1 MAKRVVL
8 VDKEFKDPS
17 RLVLFPVHSAL
28 GTGGRVAGCHTEV
41 GFPEKGGGLH
51 FVMDILLHLIFIVL
65 PGSKSWMDFSVNC
78 FS

>member
-17 RLVLFPVHSAL
+17 RLVLFPVHFAL

-41 GFPEKGGGLH
+41 GFPEKGGGV
-51 FVMDILLHLIFIVL
+51 FIF
-65 PGSKSWMDFSVNC
+65 GHSGRH
-78 FS
+78 